1 LLSQLQKA
9 KEDVFEFGRYVFGNE
24 AAPHHREMVNFMQE
38 GIERGE
44 DSIALEPRGFA
55 KSTWGNTTLCSYL
68 IGHNSETIRLGMMS
82 KSELHAAAFSRAIM
96 TTVATNERFRQLFGD
111 LKGEVKWTEQEW
123 LTNNSRWA
131 SSNNV
136 TLFAQGVLGQIVSK
150 RFDVILCDDILDK
163 ENTATRLQ
171 MDKVEDWIWQTLY
184 PTLTP
189 GGVMLVLGTRWAV
202 DDPYGRMILA
212 EDEEVEEGSEIY
224 GKGMRS
230 LVRGAIVKGPKGKPR
245 SLWSYFSL
253 EELAR
258 RKRKMGST
266 RFACSM
272 MNDVTSLVEGVVF
285 RRQWFR
291 PIKELPSTPLTF
303 RMGVDLASSTME
315 RADYSAYVI
324 TAQDGLGNFYVV
336 EAGRA
341 KIAGGH
347 AKWINRVVENFKHP
361 ISLILIESVQ
371 FQSTLV
377 TEMMEAYPHLPVKR
391 KDADADKGTR
401 AEAVAAKYE
410 DGKVFHLKTLPIEFE
425 TELITF
431 DPAGKKGH
439 DDWVDALGYS
449 LALGATNFAFASV
462 RRV

>member
-1 LLSQLQKA
+1 MSQIQKA
-9 KEDVFEFGRYVFGNE
+9 KEDVFEFGEWVFGHK
-24 AAPHHREMVNFMQE
+24 AAPHHREMIEFLQD
-38 GIERGE
+38 GIEAGE
-44 DSIALEPRGFA
+44 DSVALEPRGHG
-55 KSTWGNTTLCSYL
+55 KSTWGNTIFGSYL

-96 TTVATNERFRQLFGD
+96 NTIATNERYRQIFGD

-150 RFDVILCDDILDK
+150 RFDVILSDDILDK

-202 DDPYGRMILA
+202 DDPYGRMILPA
-212 EDEEVEEGSEIY
+212 DEEIEQGSEIF
-224 GKGMRS
+224 GKGLRNI
-230 LVRGAIVKGPKGKPR
+230 VRGAIVKGPGGKPK
-245 SLWSYFSL
+245 SLWDYFSL
-253 EELAR
+253 EELAK
-258 RKRKMGST
+258 RKRLMGPT
-266 RFACSM
+266 RFACAM
-272 MNDVTSLVEGVVF
+272 MNDVRGLVEGIVF
-285 RRQWFR
+285 RRQWFHR
-291 PIKELPSTPLTF
+291 LDSLPNTPLTF
-303 RMGVDLASSTME
+303 RMGVDLASSTKE
-315 RADYSAYVI
+315 RADYTAYVI

-347 AKWINRVVENFKHP
+347 AKWINRVVENFPHP
-361 ISLILIESVQ
+361 ISIIYIEAVQ

-377 TEMMEAYPHLPVKR
+377 SEMHEAFPHLPVKR

-410 DGKVFHLKTLPIEFE
+410 DGKIFHLKTLPVEFE
-425 TELITF
+425 DELITF
-431 DPAGKKGH
+431 DPVGKKGH
-439 DDWVDALGYS
+439 DDWVDSLGYS
-449 LALGATNFAFASV
+449 LALGATNFSFVSV
-462 RRV
+462 RR

>member
-1 LLSQLQKA
+1 MSQIQKA
-9 KEDVFEFGRYVFGNE
+9 KDDVFEFGEYVFGFR
-24 AAPHHREMVNFMQE
+24 AAPHHREMIGFLQQC
-38 GIERGE
+38 IE
-44 DSIALEPRGFA
+44 DSEHGVALEPRGFA
-55 KSTWGNTTLCSYL
+55 KSTWGNTIFGSYL
-68 IGHNSETIRLGMMS
+68 IGHNSDSIRFGMMS

-96 TTVATNERFRQLFGD
+96 TTISANERFRQLFGD

-123 LTNNSRWA
+123 LTNDSRWA
-131 SSNNV
+131 GSNNV

-184 PTLTP
+184 PTLAP

-202 DDPYGRMILA
+202 DDPYGRMILP
-212 EDEEVEEGSEIY
+212 EDEEVEEGSDIF
-224 GKGMRS
+224 GKGLRN

-245 SLWSYFSL
+245 SLWSYFTL
-253 EELAR
+253 EELAK
-258 RKRKMGST
+258 RKRLMGST
-266 RFACSM
+266 RFACAM
-272 MNDVTSLVEGVVF
+272 MNDVRGLVEGIVF
-285 RRQWFR
+285 RRQWFHR
-291 PIKELPSTPLTF
+291 LDELPNTPLTF
-303 RMGVDLASSTME
+303 RMGVDLASSTKE
-315 RADYSAYVI
+315 RADYTAYVI

-347 AKWINRVVENFKHP
+347 AKWIDKVVHGFGHP
-361 ISLILIESVQ
+361 ISIIYIENVQ

-377 TEMMEAYPHLPVKR
+377 SQLREEFPHLPVKS

-410 DGKVFHLKTLPIEFE
+410 DGKIFHLKTLPVEFE
-425 TELITF
+425 DELITF
-431 DPAGKKGH
+431 DPVGKKGH
-439 DDWVDALGYS
+439 DDWVDSLGYS
-449 LALGATNFAFASV
+449 LALGATNFSFASV
-462 RRV
+462 RR

>member
-1 LLSQLQKA
+1 MSQIQKA
-9 KEDVFEFGRYVFGNE
+9 KEDVFAYGDWVFGFK
-24 AAPHHREMVNFMQE
+24 AAPHHREMIGFLQD
-38 GIERGE
+38 GIEKSE

-55 KSTWGNTTLCSYL
+55 KSTWANTIYGSYL

-96 TTVATNERFRQLFGD
+96 GTIAGNERFRQLFGD
-111 LKGEVKWTEQEW
+111 LKGDVKWTEQEW

-131 SSNNV
+131 QSNNV

-171 MDKVEDWIWQTLY
+171 MDKVEDWLWQTLY

-202 DDPYGRMILA
+202 DDPYGRMMLP
-212 EDEEVEEGSEIY
+212 EDEEVEEGSEVF
-224 GKGMRS
+224 GKGMRH
-230 LVRGAIVKGPKGKPR
+230 LVRGAIVKGPGGKPK
-245 SLWSYFSL
+245 SLWDYFSL
-253 EELAR
+253 EELQKR
-258 RKRKMGST
+258 RRKMGST
-266 RFACSM
+266 RFQCAM
-272 MNDVTSLVEGVVF
+272 MNDVSALVEGVVF
-285 RRQWFR
+285 RRQWFNR
-291 PIKELPSTPLTF
+291 IDGLPNTPLTF
-303 RMGVDLASSTME
+303 RMGVDLASSTKE
-315 RADYSAYVI
+315 RADYTAYVI

-347 AKWINRVVENFKHP
+347 AKWVNRIVENFPHP
-361 ISLILIESVQ
+361 ISVIYIEKVQ

-377 TEMMEAYPHLPVKR
+377 NELMTDFPNLPVKG

-410 DGKVFHLKTLPIEFE
+410 AGKIFHLKSLPHEFE
-425 TELITF
+425 DELIQF

-439 DDWVDALGYS
+439 DDWVDSLGYS
-449 LALGATNFAFASV
+449 LALGATNFSFASV
-462 RRV
+462 RRY